1 LHLTSEQLQVL
12 RRFMESKGITQCPA
26 CGAEELFSNV
36 EEVGS
41 VTGQQEAER
50 AGDVALVFLPGRASG
65 VEAIKEYRR
74 PIIGREHKY
83 GGIVEEKRR
92 SVGKVIVD
100 LEKGIKRVTKL
111 VRDLGLYAS
120 SKPVVRI
127 TCATCGNILMLDA
140 KKVGVIA
147 S

>member
-1 LHLTSEQLQVL
+1 MSFCQ
-12 RRFMESKGITQCPA
+12 
-26 CGAEELFSNV
+26 
-36 EEVGS
+36 
-41 VTGQQEAER
+41 AER
-50 AGDVALVFLPGRASG
+50 LESRPSRSIVG
-65 VEAIKEYRR
+65 